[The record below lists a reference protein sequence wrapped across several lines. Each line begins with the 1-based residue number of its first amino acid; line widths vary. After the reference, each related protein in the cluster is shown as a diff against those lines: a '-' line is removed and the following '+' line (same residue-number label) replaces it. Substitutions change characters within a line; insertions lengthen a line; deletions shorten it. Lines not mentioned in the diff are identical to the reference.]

1 MNFFYNDILLYM
13 KEGVKVD
20 IEIQVRKA
28 KKGDKEA
35 LVGLIMAQ
43 KQEYYKLAFI
53 YMKNKEDAL
62 DAMSEMILILYEK
75 IYQLK
80 KPEAFYSWSKTI
92 LVNCCKKLLKD
103 KSKTIPLDNTVEEGC
118 EARLKEKE
126 EQLLVEEHLSRLNEK
141 HQEVIKLRYYL
152 DLDYQTIAE
161 ILKIPLGTVKS
172 RISIGLNK
180 LKESLGG
187 DYYERH

>member
-1 MNFFYNDILLYM
+1 M

>member
-1 MNFFYNDILLYM
+1 
-13 KEGVKVD
+13 
-20 IEIQVRKA
+20 
-28 KKGDKEA
+28 
-35 LVGLIMAQ
+35 MAQ

>member
-1 MNFFYNDILLYM
+1 M
-13 KEGVKVD
+13 D